1 VNFSPNVMR
10 LRSIPLLFR
19 SIPPICSRLGGATAT
34 ATSRLIGIAL
44 VRRVPQ
50 NSQNME
56 SSGLSLPQDAQ
67 NMPPSSTLSHV
78 AVLACTYCPI
88 NGRHQSFLA
97 KRWRRRHF

>member
-1 VNFSPNVMR
+1 
-10 LRSIPLLFR
+10 
-19 SIPPICSRLGGATAT
+19 
-34 ATSRLIGIAL
+34 
-44 VRRVPQ
+44 
-50 NSQNME
+50 ME